1 MGPLG
6 LNFSVLTITPLSL
19 SVTNTQAATEK
30 NHTTALLVVSV
41 SISHLQ
47 NQCAGNR
54 EGYRSRCR
62 IQTASSKLGSQPA
75 TAKSCNN

>member
-30 NHTTALLVVSV
+30 KPHHSF
-41 SISHLQ
+41 
-47 NQCAGNR
+47 
-54 EGYRSRCR
+54 
-62 IQTASSKLGSQPA
+62 ASSFSF
-75 TAKSCNN
+75 N